1 MIIRD
6 IRPDDFAYILA
17 LNEESVRFLSPLT
30 AERLAW
36 LDGLSSY
43 HRVVEVK
50 GDVAAFLLAL
60 REGTA
65 YDSPNYRWFAE
76 HCDQFLY
83 IDRVVVSSKC
93 RGQGLGDRL
102 YEDLIAYA
110 RQHSVPQVTCEFDID
125 PPNEVS
131 RRLHR
136 KFGFREVGTQSVA
149 AGAKRVSLQSV
160 RL

>member
-1 MIIRD
+1 
-6 IRPDDFAYILA
+6 
-17 LNEESVRFLSPLT
+17 
-30 AERLAW
+30 
-36 LDGLSSY
+36 
-43 HRVVEVK
+43 
-50 GDVAAFLLAL
+50 L

-76 HCDQFLY
+76 HCEQFLY

-110 RQHSVPQVTCEFDID
+110 RQQGVPQVTCEFYID

-131 RRLHR
+131 RRFHR

-149 AGAKRVSLQSV
+149 AGTKRVSLQSV

>member
-6 IRPDDFAYILA
+6 VQSADFAPILA
-17 LNEESVRFLSPLT
+17 LNEESVRYLSPLT
-30 AERLAW
+30 PDRLQW
-36 LDGLSSY
+36 LHGLSNY
-43 HRVVEVK
+43 HRVVEAE
-50 GDVAAFLLAL
+50 GDVVAFLLAL
-60 REGTA
+60 REGTV

-83 IDRVVVSSKC
+83 IDRVVVSSKS

-102 YEDLIAYA
+102 YEDLIAYG
-110 RQHSVPQVTCEFDID
+110 RQQGVPQVTCEFDID

-131 RRLHR
+131 RRFHR
-136 KFGFREVGTQSVA
+136 KFGFREVGTQTVA
-149 AGAKRVSLQSV
+149 AGAKRVSLQAV

>member
-6 IRPDDFAYILA
+6 VQPADFAHILA

-30 AERLAW
+30 PDRLTW
-36 LDGLSSY
+36 LDGLANY
-43 HRVVEVK
+43 HRVVEFE
-50 GDVAAFLLAL
+50 GDTVAFLLAL
-60 REGTA
+60 REGSA

-76 HCDQFLY
+76 HCEQFLY

-110 RQHSVPQVTCEFDID
+110 RMQSVPQVTCEFDID

-131 RRLHR
+131 RRFHR

-149 AGAKRVSLQSV
+149 AGTKRVSLQAV